1 MEGILAILA
10 IFVFIPW
17 LVFHSITQ
25 WKKNG
30 SLPIEDEKLLDEL
43 HNLARRLDDRLMT
56 IERIIAA
63 DNPDLRRPETERLAD
78 DRSDDHVFDRIAERQ
93 RLKR

>member
-1 MEGILAILA
+1 
-10 IFVFIPW
+10 
-17 LVFHSITQ
+17 
-25 WKKNG
+25 
-30 SLPIEDEKLLDEL
+30 
-43 HNLARRLDDRLMT
+43 MT

-63 DNPDLRRPETERLAD
+63 DNPDFRRPETERLAD